1 MKIKPEAPKDFN
13 AFEIEVNEV
22 EYKTMCWMI
31 DTYQDYIE
39 QGKNPPFS
47 YYGDIVLKCTE
58 LSEEQLNK
66 YSNHEIRAMGQ
77 QIFLESSKKK

>member
-1 MKIKPEAPKDFN
+1 MKIIPEDAQDFKE
-13 AFEIEVNEV
+13 FEIEVEEV
-22 EYKTMCWMI
+22 EYKTRCWMI
-31 DTYQDYIE
+31 DKYQEYIE

-47 YYGDIVLKCTE
+47 YYGEIVLKCTHLDE
-58 LSEEQLNK
+58 KKLNK

>member
-1 MKIKPEAPKDFN
+1 MKIKPEEPKDFK

-22 EYKTMCWMI
+22 EYKTRCWMI

-47 YYGDIVLKCTE
+47 YYGDIVLKCT
-58 LSEEQLNK
+58 
-66 YSNHEIRAMGQ
+66 
-77 QIFLESSKKK
+77 

>member
-1 MKIKPEAPKDFN
+1 MKIKPEEPKDFK

-22 EYKTMCWMI
+22 EYKTRCWII

-47 YYGDIVLKCTE
+47 YYGDIVLKCTF
-58 LSEEQLNK
+58 SVIVV
-66 YSNHEIRAMGQ
+66 SST
-77 QIFLESSKKK
+77 ESFSVY